1 MKVLLVAILML
12 FAPLMVRAQTLL
24 VQGLAGKSATL
35 TAKDLAD
42 LPRATVEAGAPPVT
56 YEGPTLT
63 SVLRL
68 VGAPAGPMLHGA
80 PVKDFVVVTGADGF
94 AAVFSQTE
102 TDAYIHKGSAILAD
116 TVAGAPLA
124 PHEGPWRLVVDG
136 DLKPSRSVR
145 NVVKIQLEAAP

>member
-1 MKVLLVAILML
+1 
-12 FAPLMVRAQTLL
+12 
-24 VQGLAGKSATL
+24 
-35 TAKDLAD
+35 
-42 LPRATVEAGAPPVT
+42 
-56 YEGPTLT
+56 
-63 SVLRL
+63 
-68 VGAPAGPMLHGA
+68 MLHGA

-94 AAVFSQTE
+94 AAVFSLTE

-145 NVVKIQLEAAP
+145 SVVKIQLEAAP